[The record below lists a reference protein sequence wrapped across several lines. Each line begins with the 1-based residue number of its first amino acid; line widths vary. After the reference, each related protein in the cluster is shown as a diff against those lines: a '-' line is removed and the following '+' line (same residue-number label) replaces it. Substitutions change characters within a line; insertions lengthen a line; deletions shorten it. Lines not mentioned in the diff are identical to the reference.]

1 MLKTGPINRVMSGQY
16 FHFMPYENTRKPFE
30 TFNFLVFSGGMK
42 WENWLKW
49 VQMLWIYLCLKN
61 IRLEAFPF

>member
-42 WENWLKW
+42 WENWLKMGSD
-49 VQMLWIYLCLKN
+49 VMDLPLPKKH
-61 IRLEAFPF
+61 